1 MAARHLPGPY
11 ALPAYRVRTSAVATN
26 KPPIVPYRGVARTG
40 ICFAIELTIDAV
52 ARAVGREACDVRRE
66 NLVPATAMPFVTV
79 TGNAY
84 DSGDYRRSL
93 DIARERVNL
102 PAIRAR
108 QAKADGDTLI
118 GVGFANYIEMTA
130 HGTALFSAAG
140 YPFTPGHEQAAVR
153 FTPDGGLEIRVGV
166 HSHGQGMETSLAQIA
181 HEVLGIPVA
190 AIAVVLGDTAMT
202 PYSTGTYAS
211 RSITMA
217 GGAVARACE
226 ILKRRL
232 AAIAAHL
239 LQCTASDVSLR
250 AGIFYGPTGDIPVR
264 DVAATWYLHPQRL
277 PPDTDGME
285 VTGGFK
291 PKVDSGQYSYGTHA
305 AVVEIDRALG
315 SVRILDYVIVEDC
328 GTMVNP
334 MIVEGQT
341 LGGAA
346 QGIGTALFEEMAF
359 DANGQPQASTLADYM
374 MPGATDMP
382 RITIHHI
389 ETPSPHTDYGIK
401 GVGEGGAIPP
411 PAAIFNA
418 VNDALRGLGVE
429 FNETPLTPP
438 KLVLALAEAEA
449 RKGGPGDL
457 IALALDPTSLLSRH
471 TIAVIPGAR
480 HPRCHSAP
488 PGEPGLFPGSGYGAA
503 DVLAHFS
510 AIADRDV
517 ATLGGPGMTAEMWR
531 EPRYGSGSRV
541 DISSWLTATHAS
553 RSPQAADDTDRF
565 RRYELMAVPHCS
577 GVDDRREAAIDH
589 ALAVE
594 RHVGV
599 VRLHPPVL
607 HDLRPGR
614 VARLL
619 RGPFDPGVD
628 DLLVARGLHR
638 ALEVGDLAVGHVV
651 APRFDHARGAVFLEH
666 RRGLGGHGAVGILVG
681 GRNRHQEAIGIAHLA
696 AGALF
701 DDGRETT
708 EDHALAVER
717 HVHAHLL
724 HARIAHH
731 LLVGR
736 VARRLVGIFEP
747 GEHDDFIRL
756 GLHRALEVGE
766 LAVGH
771 VVAPGLDH
779 AGCAE
784 LLEHRRGVGGVLA
797 KGFLVRGRNRDDKSF
812 DIAHGFS
819 PRWVGD
825 DWIRAAAK
833 IRAVRSLQARH
844 VVADV
849 SLCLI
854 R

>member
-1 MAARHLPGPY
+1 MRCRPGLGTHATFVKVPDQRRTASLPLALHRIRDMAADRERAMVNPDRNGQGIGASVLRKEDVRFLRGSGCYVDDIELPSLQEVAFLRSPLAHARILSIRKPPGAEPLVFVAEDLDIRAVQAKLGLPGFKSSEYPPLARGKVRFVGEAVAMCVAATRAEGEDLAGRIELDLEPLPAVVDAIAGRDAPAALLHEAWKDNLFLQTAFDKGIAEVAATAPVVVRRSYRLARQVMNPLEGKAVLAHWDARTNQLVVYTSTQVPHMIRTAIAEHLGIAQGSVRVIAPDVGGAFGYKCVLQPEELCIAWLALTFRTPFRWVEDRREHLISGANCREHHYAVTAYADERGKLLGVDADITVDAGAYSVWPFTSCLESTMAARHLPGPY

-153 FTPDGGLEIRVGV
+153 FTPDGELEIRVGV

-226 ILKRRL
+226 ILKRQL

-239 LQCTASDVSLR
+239 LQCTASDVSLS

-285 VTGGFK
+285 VIGGFK

-305 AVVEIDRALG
+305 AVVEIDLALG

-374 MPGATDMP
+374 LPGATDMP

-438 KLVLALAEAEA
+438 KLVLALAEAKA
-449 RKGGPGDL
+449 RQGGPG
-457 IALALDPTSLLSRH
+457 I
-471 TIAVIPGAR
+471 
-480 HPRCHSAP
+480 
-488 PGEPGLFPGSGYGAA
+488 
-503 DVLAHFS
+503 
-510 AIADRDV
+510 
-517 ATLGGPGMTAEMWR
+517 
-531 EPRYGSGSRV
+531 
-541 DISSWLTATHAS
+541 
-553 RSPQAADDTDRF
+553 
-565 RRYELMAVPHCS
+565 
-577 GVDDRREAAIDH
+577 
-589 ALAVE
+589 
-594 RHVGV
+594 
-599 VRLHPPVL
+599 
-607 HDLRPGR
+607 
-614 VARLL
+614 
-619 RGPFDPGVD
+619 
-628 DLLVARGLHR
+628 
-638 ALEVGDLAVGHVV
+638 
-651 APRFDHARGAVFLEH
+651 
-666 RRGLGGHGAVGILVG
+666 
-681 GRNRHQEAIGIAHLA
+681 
-696 AGALF
+696 
-701 DDGRETT
+701 
-708 EDHALAVER
+708 
-717 HVHAHLL
+717 
-724 HARIAHH
+724 
-731 LLVGR
+731 
-736 VARRLVGIFEP
+736 
-747 GEHDDFIRL
+747 
-756 GLHRALEVGE
+756 
-766 LAVGH
+766 
-771 VVAPGLDH
+771 
-779 AGCAE
+779 
-784 LLEHRRGVGGVLA
+784 
-797 KGFLVRGRNRDDKSF
+797 
-812 DIAHGFS
+812 
-819 PRWVGD
+819 
-825 DWIRAAAK
+825 
-833 IRAVRSLQARH
+833 
-844 VVADV
+844 
-849 SLCLI
+849 
-854 R
+854 